1 VWIESFATES
11 IPAATQAERA
21 TAPPISEVLRNSR
34 RWRASQQPA
43 APAGTVR
50 CNGTAQ
56 ASAWAVPKL
65 RVEPA

>member
-21 TAPPISEVLRNSR
+21 TAPPISEDLRNSR
-34 RWRASQQPA
+34 RWRASQQPT

-50 CNGTAQ
+50 
-56 ASAWAVPKL
+56 
-65 RVEPA
+65 